1 MKYTSPNYIKQVL
14 KENGFSPLK
23 RFGQNFL
30 IDENIVK
37 KIADISEAKEA
48 NIIEIG
54 PGLGALSSHLLVEA
68 KKLVAIEI
76 DNGFSAFLKEEFSDR
91 NNFKIINIDILEV
104 DLEKLCKDEFGDE
117 PIVLA
122 ANLPYYITSACIMKF
137 LKANIN
143 IERIVVMVQKEVA
156 KRICAKPGTS
166 DYGSLSAIVSFFCKP
181 KIDIVVS
188 GNCFLPKPD
197 IDSAVVSMEINK
209 SKEIEADK
217 FIDFVRSCFAMKRK
231 TLLNNLKKVG
241 YDREEILK
249 ALIKIEI
256 KENARAEELS
266 ENMFIELIKILT

>member
-91 NNFKIINIDILEV
+91 NNFKIINIDIL
-104 DLEKLCKDEFGDE
+104 
-117 PIVLA
+117 
-122 ANLPYYITSACIMKF
+122 
-137 LKANIN
+137 
-143 IERIVVMVQKEVA
+143 
-156 KRICAKPGTS
+156 
-166 DYGSLSAIVSFFCKP
+166 
-181 KIDIVVS
+181 
-188 GNCFLPKPD
+188 
-197 IDSAVVSMEINK
+197 
-209 SKEIEADK
+209 
-217 FIDFVRSCFAMKRK
+217 
-231 TLLNNLKKVG
+231 
-241 YDREEILK
+241 
-249 ALIKIEI
+249 
-256 KENARAEELS
+256 
-266 ENMFIELIKILT
+266 